1 MSSAAPPRE
10 RSAYTVWTEYRTRWT
25 DNDQFG
31 HINNALYYGFF
42 DSAINA
48 TLIERLGFAPT
59 TDPTVYFVAQT
70 GCTFHAAI
78 AYPSIVEVGVR
89 LARLGTSSLTY
100 EVGVFAAGES
110 LAGATG
116 HFVHVHV
123 DRSTERPVAL
133 SEAQR
138 QAFSALYAL
147 ESERD

>member
-1 MSSAAPPRE
+1 MSSTAPSRE
-10 RSAYTVWTEYRTRWT
+10 RSAYSVWTEYRTRWA

-48 TLIERLGFAPT
+48 TLIERMGFSPT

-78 AYPSIVEVGVR
+78 AYPQLVEVGVR

-100 EVGVFAAGES
+100 EVGVFAAGEP

-123 DRSTERPVAL
+123 DRSTERPVPL
-133 SEAQR
+133 SPEQR
-138 QAFSALYAL
+138 TAFAELYGIAA
-147 ESERD
+147 E

>member
-1 MSSAAPPRE
+1 MNSGAPPRE

-48 TLIERLGFAPT
+48 TLIEEFGFAPT
-59 TDPTVYFVAQT
+59 TDAAVYFVAQT

-78 AYPSIVEVGVR
+78 AYPSVLEVGVR
-89 LARLGTSSLTY
+89 VARLGSSSVTY
-100 EVGVFAAGES
+100 EVGVFAAGAE

-116 HFVHVHV
+116 HFVHVQV
-123 DRSTERPVAL
+123 DRTTERPTPL
-133 SEAQR
+133 TGEQR
-138 QAFSALYAL
+138 ATFARVYAL
-147 ESERD
+147 APSG